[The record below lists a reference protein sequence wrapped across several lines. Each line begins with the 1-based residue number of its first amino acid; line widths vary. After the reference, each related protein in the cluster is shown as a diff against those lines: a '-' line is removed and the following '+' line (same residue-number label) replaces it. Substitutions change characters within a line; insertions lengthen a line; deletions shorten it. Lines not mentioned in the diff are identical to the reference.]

1 MLSITEHALLT
12 FSSYSAPVATALL
25 LVGSIYIII
34 FSFVVTMGGFA
45 VRAPIEPLLTTRE
58 LLQLRILAPLI
69 LYAPLSFSY
78 AMISLAFKVPFGAKF
93 SYGGGFFLYW
103 VFVYLTMASL
113 GLATEFAIQILSPR
127 FMTFFLFVSLSLLQS
142 LLLVRKLL
150 IALKFLFSSPSL
162 YRTSLLRPYLS
173 NWSLG
178 SINMAMA
185 SPYSS
190 TFPPSSSLHLSAH
203 RGLI

>member
-1 MLSITEHALLT
+1 
-12 FSSYSAPVATALL
+12 
-25 LVGSIYIII
+25 
-34 FSFVVTMGGFA
+34 MGGFA

-127 FMTFFLFVSLSLLQS
+127 FMTFFLFVSTFFIMIFS
-142 LLLVRKLL
+142 LLVRKLL
-150 IALKFLFSSPSL
+150 I
-162 YRTSLLRPYLS
+162 T
-173 NWSLG
+173 
-178 SINMAMA
+178 
-185 SPYSS
+185 
-190 TFPPSSSLHLSAH
+190 
-203 RGLI
+203 